1 MTPHLI
7 SSLARGRQRGV
18 TLVELMV
25 TIAINLVLVLAATLL
40 YLNTRTTQRDVNA
53 RSAVYETG
61 QFALGLLARDI
72 TTAGFYPAAAI
83 EQPAF
88 GGAATDNVRSTFD
101 AAAEGIGL
109 APAYA
114 HGVFGC
120 AGAGFDGPSASCK
133 AANDA
138 SVTSGSDALVLAY
151 FTEDAFSL
159 SAGQRADCTR
169 TDVIKDV
176 LIGKNHQRATYIT
189 GLSSSGSGDA
199 SGGENKP
206 AKPDEVKPNA
216 GPLPDA
222 PLLVIN
228 AYHLEPGT
236 LTLEDGREVSSS
248 TLTCWGNG
256 SRERVEL
263 VQGVE
268 QFVVRYGLMNDD
280 SRRPFR
286 YVSADQVGLQSAV
299 INGEPLKGWQMV
311 STIRVCMLVRSPQA
325 TVPRDSPDVL
335 DCNNNPVSRADNG
348 VQVRRFEQVFSVKN
362 RQGNT
367 VGLRLAAAPGGTP

>member
-169 TDVIKDV
+169 TDVI
-176 LIGKNHQRATYIT
+176 
-189 GLSSSGSGDA
+189 
-199 SGGENKP
+199 
-206 AKPDEVKPNA
+206 
-216 GPLPDA
+216 
-222 PLLVIN
+222 N
-228 AYHLEPGT
+228 AYPLEPGT

-286 YVSADQVGLQSAV
+286 YV
-299 INGEPLKGWQMV
+299 
-311 STIRVCMLVRSPQA
+311 
-325 TVPRDSPDVL
+325 
-335 DCNNNPVSRADNG
+335 
-348 VQVRRFEQVFSVKN
+348 
-362 RQGNT
+362 
-367 VGLRLAAAPGGTP
+367 